1 MMHVKKFERPYLF
14 AYANTYQPKYKFVTL
29 NLELILRFF
38 SLNKKQ
44 SNYNQPLSLLP

>member
-14 AYANTYQPKYKFVTL
+14 AYAYAYQPKYKFVTL

-38 SLNKKQ
+38 HQTKSKVIIISL
-44 SNYNQPLSLLP
+44 